1 MTKPVVYNYQ
11 KAEERIAELEAENI
25 RLKEELAE
33 LRKAVNNELEAEKN
47 EIQALLDKWGPRLP

>member
-25 RLKEELAE
+25 RLKEEIAE

-47 EIQALLDKWGPRLP
+47 EIRALLDKWGPRLP